1 MNSTKTISTVT
12 SRASRALAGAIA
24 AAALLALPAAPAVAE
39 EAKAKPNFEV
49 ESINPLSGDE
59 EAIQTGLEL
68 YFKWCVA
75 CHGPKADGVSRFGE
89 YAGNLTKFWRGYPEF
104 IVIVAIGRPKKQM
117 PPWKGV
123 LSDVEISQI
132 AAYLETIAVEGANWG
147 MGR

>member
-1 MNSTKTISTVT
+1 MNSIKNIPNATV
-12 SRASRALAGAIA
+12 RATRALAGAVVA
-24 AAALLALPAAPAVAE
+24 AAICALSTAPVIAE
-39 EAKAKPNFEV
+39 EAKAKPRIEV
-49 ESINPLSGDE
+49 ESINPMSGDE
-59 EAIQTGLEL
+59 EAIQTGLKL

-89 YAGNLTKFWRGYPEF
+89 YAGDLTKFWRGYPEF
-104 IVIVAIGRPKKQM
+104 IVIVANGRPKKQM